1 MQIIT
6 TAADMQQRARAL
18 QREGQRI
25 GFVPTMGYLH
35 EGHLSLVRLARE
47 HSDIAVVSIFV
58 NPAQFGPH
66 EDLEAYPR
74 DFERDE
80 ALCREEN
87 TGIVFYPPVEQMYAP
102 DASVF
107 VDENRLSN
115 GLCGRS
121 RPGHFRGVLTV
132 VCKLFNLVMPDV
144 AVFGQ
149 KDAQQLRVIQ
159 QMTRDLHFPTKIIAG
174 PIVREAD
181 GLAMSSRNAYLTPA
195 ERPQA
200 PCLRRALDAAET
212 LFEQGE
218 RNVEPIR
225 RNMQEIIDAQP
236 DAQIDYIEVADW
248 QTLSPVQEI
257 QGPTLVALAVQ
268 IGRTRL
274 IDNTLIACK

>member
-1 MQIIT
+1 
-6 TAADMQQRARAL
+6 
-18 QREGQRI
+18 
-25 GFVPTMGYLH
+25 
-35 EGHLSLVRLARE
+35 
-47 HSDIAVVSIFV
+47 
-58 NPAQFGPH
+58 
-66 EDLEAYPR
+66 
-74 DFERDE
+74 
-80 ALCREEN
+80 
-87 TGIVFYPPVEQMYAP
+87 MYAP